1 VLWLQRE
8 LRRNRANFS
17 ALVVSHDAAFLEA
30 VTTDIIV
37 FADKKLTYH
46 TCGYAA
52 FATSH
57 EQSQSRQASAAAAV
71 DKKVDQQRAFI
82 ARQRV
87 AACSKKGTDDNKL
100 RQAKERERKLDR
112 LSMSSASGHRFKTM
126 CGQRPEMV
134 QQLYK
139 DPALRF
145 HLPEPQPFRG
155 PADLPALTLANVAFS
170 YAPNEPPT
178 TARPTATTRAAAAT
192 GTILGTTLVDV
203 TVQVGLRSRIGI
215 LGENGAGKTTLMR
228 LLNGSLEASSGE
240 VHRHHALRIATITQ
254 HQLERLKAQLDNTA
268 AAWMMAELR
277 ALGIDAK
284 QQEVLNH
291 LGSFGLS
298 GELALRPIGM
308 LSGGQKARL
317 NLAAELWHR
326 PHLVL
331 LDEPTN
337 HLDADALDALQLGLH
352 SFAGGVVIISH
363 SAPFMSSFCEELWTV
378 QGGYVRVKHLDDAYD
393 FEQEY
398 SAYCKAIVA
407 DMSRLKRVGRVQA
420 EEDWLVPKQMTA
432 ATEGA
437 ATADATLGATHPV
450 ESECEVG
457 TVIAP

>member
-1 VLWLQRE
+1 
-8 LRRNRANFS
+8 
-17 ALVVSHDAAFLEA
+17 
-30 VTTDIIV
+30 
-37 FADKKLTYH
+37 
-46 TCGYAA
+46 
-52 FATSH
+52 
-57 EQSQSRQASAAAAV
+57 
-71 DKKVDQQRAFI
+71 
-82 ARQRV
+82 
-87 AACSKKGTDDNKL
+87 
-100 RQAKERERKLDR
+100 
-112 LSMSSASGHRFKTM
+112 
-126 CGQRPEMV
+126 
-134 QQLYK
+134 
-139 DPALRF
+139 
-145 HLPEPQPFRG
+145 
-155 PADLPALTLANVAFS
+155 
-170 YAPNEPPT
+170 
-178 TARPTATTRAAAAT
+178 
-192 GTILGTTLVDV
+192 
-203 TVQVGLRSRIGI
+203 
-215 LGENGAGKTTLMR
+215 
-228 LLNGSLEASSGE
+228 
-240 VHRHHALRIATITQ
+240 
-254 HQLERLKAQLDNTA
+254 
-268 AAWMMAELR
+268 MMAELR

-420 EEDWLVPKQMTA
+420 EEDWLIPKQMTA